1 MTEEGSGI
9 CHCGMD
15 MEDHT
20 GWEEHPAT
28 EMMYEKEE
36 EK

>member
-1 MTEEGSGI
+1 
-9 CHCGMD
+9 MD
-15 MEDHT
+15 MQDHT
-20 GWEEHPAT
+20 GWENHQAT